1 MSLSPV
7 ERLTLANQYRIMAK
21 LYSESES
28 TYSRWAD
35 ELERGYESFYNDIF
49 QDIEDP
55 LPEEESKF
63 VLDVLGMYQVLQN
76 SATNLSQVDQQAL
89 EGVRHLLVMTVH
101 PIYRREVMA
110 SASRLLAGRYGPL
123 VLVWGGRST

>member
-1 MSLSPV
+1 MAETQEATAQLIDEHAW
-7 ERLTLANQYRIMAK
+7 ER
-21 LYSESES
+21 
-28 TYSRWAD
+28 AD
-35 ELERGYESFYNDIF
+35 VLPLG
-49 QDIEDP
+49 DP
-55 LPEEESKF
+55 LPLAEW
-63 VLDVLGMYQVLQN
+63 
-76 SATNLSQVDQQAL
+76 L